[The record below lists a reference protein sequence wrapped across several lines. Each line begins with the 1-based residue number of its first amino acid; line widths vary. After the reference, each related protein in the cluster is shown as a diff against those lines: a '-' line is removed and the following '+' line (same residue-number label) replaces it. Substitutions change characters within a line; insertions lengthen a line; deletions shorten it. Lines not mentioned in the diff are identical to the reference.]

1 MENVAI
7 YARYSSHSQTEA
19 SIEGQLKV
27 CHEYAERNN
36 LKIVHEYID
45 RALSGTSDKRPEF
58 QQMIKD
64 SDHKMFDYVL
74 VYQLDRFARD
84 RYDSATYKHKL
95 KKNGVRVISAKEN
108 ISNDAS
114 GVLMESVLEG
124 MAEYYS
130 VELAQ
135 KIKRGMNL
143 NAQKCKFN
151 GGLMPYG
158 YKKGENND
166 YVIDKEEAKIV
177 KRIFETF
184 VEKQNATLIANELNA
199 LGLKTT
205 AGYPWDIDAVRRLL
219 ANEKYI
225 GNYRYKEIFVKNG
238 IPSIIDNETFSL
250 AQEILKKG
258 SKDIILKK
266 IFSM

>member
-124 MAEYYS
+124 FEQS
-130 VELAQ
+130 
-135 KIKRGMNL
+135 
-143 NAQKCKFN
+143 N
-151 GGLMPYG
+151 GHKE
-158 YKKGENND
+158 YKKLNSELKAAISMYSKNRNKSANFIEN
-166 YVIDKEEAKIV
+166 
-177 KRIFETF
+177 
-184 VEKQNATLIANELNA
+184 
-199 LGLKTT
+199 
-205 AGYPWDIDAVRRLL
+205 
-219 ANEKYI
+219 
-225 GNYRYKEIFVKNG
+225 
-238 IPSIIDNETFSL
+238 
-250 AQEILKKG
+250 
-258 SKDIILKK
+258 
-266 IFSM
+266 

>member
-114 GVLMESVLEG
+114 GVLME
-124 MAEYYS
+124 AYS
-130 VELAQ
+130 VEDD
-135 KIKRGMNL
+135 G
-143 NAQKCKFN
+143 
-151 GGLMPYG
+151 
-158 YKKGENND
+158 KGICFCVYVYNIQPGIEID
-166 YVIDKEEAKIV
+166 YRTGESH
-177 KRIFETF
+177 
-184 VEKQNATLIANELNA
+184 
-199 LGLKTT
+199 
-205 AGYPWDIDAVRRLL
+205 
-219 ANEKYI
+219 
-225 GNYRYKEIFVKNG
+225 EI
-238 IPSIIDNETFSL
+238 
-250 AQEILKKG
+250 
-258 SKDIILKK
+258 
-266 IFSM
+266 